1 MSNKCKKDNINKR
14 FYNIFLLILFVVIII
29 SFILSFFI
37 YIYVIPICVFGIL
50 ISIFLRKKSNLYYL
64 FIILFILCIIFSI
77 ILQIFFKPKPF
88 NDLVGTWN
96 CSFYDSSNLDINI
109 KINNENKLL
118 WSKYDDIENN
128 YILGK
133 YEIDKIDKVDK
144 VDSVKYYKFTVI
156 SEKYIKDGINQDV
169 KYKKI
174 YEIAINNDEEKAVF
188 ISDDNNIF
196 KCNKISKDNPVI
208 K

>member
-174 YEIAINNDEEKAVF
+174 YEIDINNDEEKAVF

>member
-156 SEKYIKDGINQDV
+156 SEKYIKSLSTL
-169 KYKKI
+169 K
-174 YEIAINNDEEKAVF
+174 
-188 ISDDNNIF
+188 
-196 KCNKISKDNPVI
+196 
-208 K
+208 